1 MKSEMYLEVSVGEA
15 IDKYCI
21 LELKSARIQDSKKIV
36 QIHKEMEAL
45 SECRQ
50 ILSTVDS
57 VYYRMLFYVNEK
69 IWDMTDIVKGMTPEN
84 PEFSKISNEI
94 FEFNQKRFRLKKLFN
109 ELINSNL
116 QEQKSY
122 SNSHCIIYVKNEET
136 FYSNL
141 AIINYI
147 SIQYDTISFKTD
159 TLDINT
165 IKKVYTT
172 ANYIYDY
179 KGEAVH
185 INIEDIQLS
194 SDIISIF
201 TFQPIRYT
209 IGGLL
214 GDFIQSMSVV
224 YEKFRETGRKGIVYI
239 SENPY
244 PFRFPIQKTY
254 EDLKPI
260 FEIQPYIHSFN
271 IHTNE
276 SYDIDGNSWR
286 ESPYLGEA
294 DWYTIYKNTF
304 GVEWGR
310 HPWLFIPVDSKFSNK
325 IVVSISVNRPP
336 QNISILYE
344 IYNKYKEHMIFVG
357 ECQEE
362 YDNFKGL
369 INITIPFVK
378 VDTLY
383 EKMVAIRSAIF
394 FVGNLSAALTVA
406 NGCGIPRIALLY
418 DSEGDDTRN
427 KTNIWDNYM
436 AI

>member
-1 MKSEMYLEVSVGEA
+1 MYLEVSVGEA

-21 LELKSARIQDSKKIV
+21 LELKSSRIQDTEKLIQIRKELDALKECKNILTKI
-36 QIHKEMEAL
+36 E
-45 SECRQ
+45 
-50 ILSTVDS
+50 T
-57 VYYRMLFYVNEK
+57 VYYRMLYYVNEK
-69 IWDMTDIVKGMTPEN
+69 IWDMTDVIKGMLPEN
-84 PEFSKISNEI
+84 PDFSKISNEI

-109 ELINSNL
+109 ELIKSNL

-122 SNSHCIIYVKNEET
+122 SNSHCVIHIKTEYS

-141 AIINYI
+141 ATINYI
-147 SIQYDTISFKTD
+147 SIQYDTISFEVESMDNGIIRK
-159 TLDINT
+159 IFNT
-165 IKKVYTT
+165 S
-172 ANYIYDY
+172 NYIYDY
-179 KGEAVH
+179 NGKASR
-185 INIEDIQLS
+185 INIEDINLP
-194 SDIISIF
+194 SDIIPIF
-201 TFQPIRYT
+201 TFQPISYK

-271 IHTNE
+271 IHMNE

-286 ESPYLGEA
+286 ESPYLGNA
-294 DWYTIYKNTF
+294 DWHTIYKNTF

-310 HPWLFIPVDSKFSNK
+310 HPWFFVPVDSKFSNK
-325 IVVSISVNRPP
+325 IIVSISVNRPP
-336 QNISILYE
+336 SNIGVLYE
-344 IYNKYKEHMIFVG
+344 IYNKNKENMFFVG
-357 ECQEE
+357 ECQQE

-369 INITIPFVK
+369 INIDIPFVK
-378 VDTLY
+378 VESLY
-383 EKMVAIRSAIF
+383 EKMVAIRSANYFI
-394 FVGNLSAALTVA
+394 GNLSAALAVA
-406 NGCGIPRIALLY
+406 NSCGTPRTALLY
-418 DSEGDDTRN
+418 NSGGDDTRN
-427 KTNIWDNYM
+427 KITIWDNYM